1 MIYLQQ
7 QEVEALGS
15 AVPTFNKSNT
25 PQPWR
30 TTDGIKHPVTTKTL
44 TAEELALTF

>member
-1 MIYLQQ
+1 MAYLQQ
-7 QEVEALGS
+7 LETEALGS

-30 TTDGIKHPVTTKTL
+30 TTDGIEHPVTIKTL

>member
-1 MIYLQQ
+1 LIHSQQ
-7 QEVEALGS
+7 IEAEALGS
-15 AVPTFNKSNT
+15 AVPTYNKSNT

>member
-7 QEVEALGS
+7 QETEALGQ

-30 TTDGIKHPVTTKTL
+30 TTDGIKHPVTTTTL
-44 TAEELALTF
+44 TAEELALSF